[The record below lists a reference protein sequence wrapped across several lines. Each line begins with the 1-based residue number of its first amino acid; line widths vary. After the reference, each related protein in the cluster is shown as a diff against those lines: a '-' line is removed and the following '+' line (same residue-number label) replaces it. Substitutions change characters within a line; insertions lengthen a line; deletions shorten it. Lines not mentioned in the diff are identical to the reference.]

1 MKHEMVAGKNAVLEM
16 LRSGRRKILAI
27 YVARANPDP
36 LIKEIGSLAK
46 QRRISVSAVSKEELS
61 RMSGIDKP
69 HGVIAQVEGF
79 SYTPVEEIVATA
91 TADPN
96 GAFILVLDGVQD
108 PQNLGAL
115 TRTAYLMGAHGII
128 LPKDNAVGVTASTT
142 RASSGAT
149 EHIPIAQV
157 TNISRT
163 LEYLKEK
170 NIWVVGAEGDCRS
183 TIYTHDFKGNH
194 AVVMGGEDR
203 GVRDLVKR
211 HCDVLVSIPMPKGSD
226 TVGSYNVSVA
236 GALLMGE
243 ILRSRTQKA

>member
-16 LRSGRRKILAI
+16 LRSGKRKVCAVFI
-27 YVARANPDP
+27 ARASTDP
-36 LIKEIGSLAK
+36 LIKEIEALAR
-46 QRRISVSAVSKEELS
+46 QRRISVSTVSKEELT

-69 HGVIAQVEGF
+69 HGVVAEVEGF
-79 SYTPVEEIVATA
+79 SYTPVEEIVATGV
-91 TADPN
+91 ADPS

-115 TRTAYLMGAHGII
+115 TRTAYLMGAHGIVV
-128 LPKDNAVGVTASTT
+128 PKDNAVGVTASVT

-149 EHIPIAQV
+149 EHISIAQV

-163 LEYLKEK
+163 LEYFKEK
-170 NIWVVGAEGDCRS
+170 GIWVVGAEGGMKS
-183 TIYTHDFKGNH
+183 NIYTHDFKGNH

-211 HCDVLVSIPMPKGSD
+211 HCDVLVSIPMPKGEG

-243 ILRSRTQKA
+243 ILRVRAQKT